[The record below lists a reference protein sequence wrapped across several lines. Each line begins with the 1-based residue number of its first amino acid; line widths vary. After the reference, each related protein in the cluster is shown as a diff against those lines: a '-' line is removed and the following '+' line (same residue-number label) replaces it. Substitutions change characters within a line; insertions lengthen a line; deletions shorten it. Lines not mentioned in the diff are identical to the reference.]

1 MQWIKRFIG
10 LLAGLIFVHTLQAE
24 DTDTLAVA
32 KSLGWVQVDNL
43 KQCPVKGSCANCGG
57 YYDESDLPTPSNL
70 SFKDAQVVIH
80 APPPIHYQLNGSAE
94 FNNGVSISQPGRAL
108 YANTATIT
116 PNLKTGKLESVSAQG
131 NVRLEQ
137 PGQLIVADSLHADL
151 INHEADMDNVHYL
164 LRVGATNPRRTVVS
178 SVPDPNFTGYAHGQS
193 QTVKQLNADQYTLNH
208 ATYSTCSP
216 LTRTWELDARQIDLD
231 QNTGEGQ
238 AKDTFLKI
246 DGIPVFYFPYLNFP
260 INDQR
265 KSGFLY
271 GSIGQTGSSGFSL
284 STPYY
289 FNLAPNYDDTLNPTL
304 YTKRGLLLDNNFR
317 YLTTTSSGN
326 IEAEMDPYDPENN
339 GQFRYGY
346 ILNDTTNLG
355 AWQSNLNYNQIGDD
369 NFLNDFNVMGANQV
383 LLNRSFTLGTQSEHW
398 NFSGLLQ
405 SYQVINSQLTTAN
418 TPYTELPALNL
429 GAEYPNV
436 LGPLSFSMSSSAVN
450 FTKTANN
457 PGELA
462 PVEGQRVNIT
472 PEISLPLTASYGYFT
487 PSISFDSTNY
497 NLQNYT
503 FNNFTEKNPGIN
515 VPIVNL
521 DTSAYFDR
529 ALSWGMGQDTQT
541 LQPRLFYL
549 YVPYENQNNVPVFD
563 TTILPFT
570 YSQLFSVNRFS
581 GLDRMGDAN
590 QLSYALSSTVNNGLG
605 QQLLSGG
612 LGQIWYFEN
621 RQVSLC
627 QNQPGG
633 PPCIQTEDPTYATQF
648 SDIAAYFTY
657 NFDPVWSFNANAT
670 YDPNYTEMD
679 LQEYT
684 FSYAPGN
691 NLFNLSYQSNRQ
703 NYSLLSTQQIL
714 AGSEP
719 PVSSLINGSFVWNI
733 NDRWAILGSIN
744 YSIEDNGTVSEFGGI
759 QYSSC
764 CWALRLMAYKYVT
777 NSNPNTP
784 NVMTGPM
791 TTAFMLQFLLKGLG
805 NISASGQAA
814 TQLLATIPGYNGQLG
829 F

>member
-1 MQWIKRFIG
+1 MRWINYSVSLG
-10 LLAGLIFVHTLQAE
+10 LGLAFFASLHADPDSPQ
-24 DTDTLAVA
+24 DVA
-32 KSLGWVQVDNL
+32 TMLGWVSASDL
-43 KQCPVKGSCANCGG
+43 KQCPKQNACTNCDG
-57 YYDESDLPTPSNL
+57 YYDESKLPAPSNIG
-70 SFKDAQVVIH
+70 FKDAQVVIH

-94 FNNGVSISQPGRAL
+94 FTNGVSISQPGRAL
-108 YANTATIT
+108 YADQATIT
-116 PNLKTGKLESVSAQG
+116 PDLKTGKLQSVTASG
-131 NVRLEQ
+131 NVHLEQ
-137 PGQLIVADSLHADL
+137 PGQMIIADSLSANL
-151 INHEADMDNVHYL
+151 IDHQAEMTDVHYL
-164 LRVGATNPRRTVVS
+164 LKVGANNPRQTAG
-178 SVPDPNFTGYAHGQS
+178 DATNPNFTGYAHGDS
-193 QTVKQLNADQYTLNH
+193 ATVKQLNEDQYTLEH
-208 ATYSTCSP
+208 ASYSTCSP
-216 LTRTWELDARQIDLD
+216 LTRTWELDAKQIDLN
-231 QNTGEGQ
+231 QSTGEGQ
-238 AKDTFLKI
+238 AIDTFLKI
-246 DGIPVFYFPYLNFP
+246 NGVPIFYFPYLNFP
-260 INDQR
+260 INSQR

-271 GSIGQTGSSGFSL
+271 GGIGQTGSSGVSL

-289 FNLAPNYDDTLNPTL
+289 FNLAPNYDDTLTPTL

-317 YLTTTSSGN
+317 YLTTTSQGN

-346 ILNDTTNLG
+346 TLNDTTNLG
-355 AWQSNLNYNQIGDD
+355 DWQSNLSYNQIGDD
-369 NFLNDFNVMGANQV
+369 NFLNDFNVMAANQV
-383 LLNRSFTLGTQSEHW
+383 LLNRSFSVASQSEHW

-418 TPYTELPALNL
+418 TPYTELPSLNL

-436 LGPLSFSMSSSAVN
+436 LGPLSFSMASSAVN
-450 FTKTANN
+450 FSKANN
-457 PGELA
+457 TFGVPS
-462 PVEGQRVNIT
+462 PVQGQRLNVT
-472 PEISLPLTASYGYFT
+472 PQVSLPLTAAYGYFT
-487 PSISFDSTNY
+487 PSVSFDSTNY
-497 NLQNYT
+497 NLQNYNENG
-503 FNNFTEKNPGIN
+503 FSEKNPTIDLPILN
-515 VPIVNL
+515 V

-529 ALSWGMGQDTQT
+529 NLSWGLGQDTQT

-563 TTILPFT
+563 TTIVPFT
-570 YSQLFSVNRFS
+570 YSQLFSTNRFS

-590 QLSYALSSTVNNGLG
+590 QLSYALSSTINNQDG

-627 QNQPGG
+627 QDQPGQ
-633 PPCIQTEDPTYATQF
+633 PPCIQTENPTYDTEF
-648 SDIAAYFTY
+648 SDVAAYFSY
-657 NFDPVWSFNANAT
+657 NFNPVWSFTANAT

-684 FSYAPGN
+684 VSYAPHN

-703 NYSLLSTQQIL
+703 NYGLLSTQQIL
-714 AGSEP
+714 EGSEP
-719 PVSSLINGSFVWNI
+719 PASSLVNGSFVWNL
-733 NDRWAILGSIN
+733 NDKWAVLGSLN
-744 YSIEDNGTVSEFGGI
+744 YSLENNGTVSEFGGL

-764 CWALRLMAYKYVT
+764 CWALRLLAYKYVV
-777 NSNPNTP
+777 NNDPNTP

-805 NISASGQAA
+805 NLSTSGQAA